1 MKNIFYKRV
10 IEVIRALWAASRET
24 FEQPQSQTRSIT
36 TKVSIYILLIIILVV
51 QFFPLVWVLLTSLMT
66 PQETTSDPVT
76 LVPQHPSFASY
87 LQALT
92 TGDIGHYY
100 HNSTIAASVSTVI
113 TMVLATLAAYAFAR
127 LRFRFK
133 TTLLLLMLSFS
144 LFPALAQVIP
154 VYQVLQKLHLLGTL
168 PGLILPYSIMGLP
181 LAVLVLIAIFQ
192 DVPIELE
199 EAAAV
204 DGLSRWKTFL
214 RVIIPATLPGLFT
227 AAVIV
232 FVGDWNEYLF
242 ALNYTTPNTNTLPVG
257 LVTISQTQ
265 AATHFE
271 ILSAAAI
278 ISVVPLI
285 VRILRMERS
294 IVSGLTIGIFTR

>member
-1 MKNIFYKRV
+1 
-10 IEVIRALWAASRET
+10 L
-24 FEQPQSQTRSIT
+24 
-36 TKVSIYILLIIILVV
+36 
-51 QFFPLVWVLLTSLMT
+51 
-66 PQETTSDPVT
+66 
-76 LVPQHPSFASY
+76 PQHPSLSSY
-87 LQALT
+87 LDTLK
-92 TGDIGHYY
+92 GDIGQYY
-100 HNSTIAASVSTVI
+100 RNSTIAATVSTVI

-133 TTLLLLMLSFS
+133 TTLLLFMLSFS

-154 VYQVLQKLHLLGTL
+154 VYQVLQKLHLIGTI

-192 DVPIELE
+192 DIPTELE

-204 DGLSRWKTFL
+204 DGLSRWGTFL

-227 AAVIV
+227 ATVIV

-242 ALNYTTPNTNTLPVG
+242 ALNYTTPNTNTLTVG

-265 AATHFE
+265 ATTHYE
-271 ILSAAAI
+271 VLAAAAI

-285 VRILRMERS
+285 VRILSMERS
-294 IVSGLTIGIFTR
+294 FVSNLTVGIFTR